1 MTGPGAGKIRMD
13 AMVFLENDQVA
24 CNVYVHLKGYS
35 RAKVTHLDVE
45 GFNISAKRKLVPSVI
60 VGGPNG
66 IIIIPSEP
74 IIVEGRHI
82 RKIKIIGL
90 KILNAGEKSGAYLGI
105 KDGGFFVGLKRELM
119 EKLEEIAKGSMP
131 AQLIEAD

>member
-45 GFNISAKRKLVPSVI
+45 GFNISAKRRLVPSVI

-66 IIIIPSEP
+66 ITIIPSEP

>member
-1 MTGPGAGKIRMD
+1 MTGPSAGKIRID
-13 AMVFLENDQVA
+13 AMVFLENNQVT
-24 CNVYVHLKGYS
+24 CDVYVHLKGYS

-45 GFNISAKRKLVPSVI
+45 GFNISAKRRLVPSVI

-66 IIIIPSEP
+66 ITIIPSEP

-105 KDGGFFVGLKRELM
+105 KDGGFFVGLKKELI